1 MFDFLLKKNHLVLP
15 DYKMHQM
22 KCHNTGQYCCTVG
35 CTAWRT
41 TKTLHNVEV
50 GEGHTV
56 DMVCEG
62 YCADL
67 LEVEG

>member
-1 MFDFLLKKNHLVLP
+1 MFDFLLKKNHLVMP
-15 DYKMHQM
+15 DYKWAQ
-22 KCHNTGQYCCTVG
+22 KQCHNTGMFCGTTK

-41 TKTLHNVEV
+41 TKTLRNVAV
-50 GEGHTV
+50 GEGSTLDIV
-56 DMVCEG
+56 NEG